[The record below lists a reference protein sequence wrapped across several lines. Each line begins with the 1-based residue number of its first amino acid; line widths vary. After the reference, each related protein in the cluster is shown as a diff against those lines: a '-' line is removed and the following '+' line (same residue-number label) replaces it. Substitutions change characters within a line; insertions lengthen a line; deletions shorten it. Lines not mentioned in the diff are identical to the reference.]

1 MATNVKYTFQLLK
14 KYLKPYAKKVI
25 FLAFLI
31 ILANIIQVFSP
42 QLIRM
47 YIDAALAPTLDLQF
61 LLLSSLIYIG
71 INLVQ
76 QAFTVVSRYVSQDL
90 AWATTNDLRVDLT
103 IHCMN
108 LDMTFHNKKKTG
120 EMIERIDGD
129 ATTLSEFFST
139 FSIYFAGSFFVIFGV
154 LIAIF
159 IEGWIFGLIFVG
171 FVIIA
176 FVGMFLVRKV
186 AAPLWKKARESTTA
200 LFGNIEESISGLE
213 DVRANGAN
221 AFVMKRFHEFSQTDY
236 KNKRKAII
244 FSRVYF
250 IMTVVLQA
258 IINVVILVVSYYFS
272 GSISAEPGQ
281 MFLLLSYGTTI
292 MWPIRLI
299 LWQLEMLQNSI
310 ANIERIKEFFEIE
323 TKIKDDGEKPFPL
336 HDIALQFDKLNFGYK
351 EDELVLQNINF
362 NLQPGKKIGLIGKT
376 GSGKT
381 TIARLVFRLYDP
393 INGNITI
400 NGTNAREIP
409 LRDLRQNIAYVTQ
422 DVELFKA
429 SIKDNITFFNKKYT
443 DEQVIEV
450 IHELGLKE
458 WFDELPNGLETE
470 IFSEELGLSAGEE
483 QLLALTRAFLKNP
496 KIVILDEASS
506 RLDPATERQV
516 DYALDKLLTGRS
528 AIIIA
533 HRLQTLQKV
542 DEIMLLQQGEIVE
555 YGQRTDLVNN
565 PESHYSQL
573 LQKGME
579 SYL

>member
-1 MATNVKYTFQLLK
+1 
-14 KYLKPYAKKVI
+14 KYLKPYVKKVVL
-25 FLAFLI
+25 LAFLI
-31 ILANIIQVFSP
+31 ILANVIQILSP

-61 LLLSSLIYIG
+61 LLISSVIYIG
-71 INLVQ
+71 ISLVQ
-76 QAFTVVSRYVSQDL
+76 QSFTVVSRYVSQDL

-108 LDMTFHNKKKTG
+108 LDMTFHNQKKTG

-159 IEGWIFGLIFVG
+159 IEGWVFGLIFVG
-171 FVIIA
+171 FVIFA
-176 FVGMFLVRKV
+176 FAGMFLVRKV

-200 LFGNIEESISGLE
+200 LFGNIEENISGLE
-213 DVRANGAN
+213 DVRANGGD
-221 AFVMKRFHEFSQTDY
+221 AFIMKRFHEFSQTDY
-236 KNKRKAII
+236 KNKRKAIV
-244 FSRVYF
+244 FSRVYY
-250 IMTVVLQA
+250 IMTVILQA
-258 IINVVILVVSYYFS
+258 IINIVILVVSYYFS
-272 GSISAEPGQ
+272 GGIGAEPGQ

-323 TKIKDDGEKPFPL
+323 TKITDDGEKPFPM
-336 HDIALQFDKLNFGYK
+336 HDITLQFDKLHFGYK
-351 EDELVLQNINF
+351 EDVMVLQNINF

-393 INGNITI
+393 INGNIMI

-409 LRDLRQNIAYVTQ
+409 IRDLRQNIAYVTQ

-450 IHELGLKE
+450 INELGLKE
-458 WFDELPNGLETE
+458 WFDKLPNGLETE
-470 IFSEELGLSAGEE
+470 IYSEELGLSAGEE

-496 KIVILDEASS
+496 QIVILDEASS

-542 DEIMLLQQGEIVE
+542 DEIMLLKQGEIVE
-555 YGQRTDLVNN
+555 YGSRIDLVNN
-565 PESHYSQL
+565 PDSHYSQL